1 MLPIILGVAAGLGM
15 AGLLL
20 WGLSGRVQ
28 CPP

>member
-1 MLPIILGVAAGLGM
+1 LPVILGVAAGLGM

-20 WGLSGRVQ
+20 WGLRGKVQ